1 MASALTKAWQ
11 EVFRP
16 IIFRPKRVQVAAL
29 CYRKSKD
36 GRDVLLI
43 TSRGTGRW
51 ILPKGWPID
60 GLNGSEAALQEAWE
74 EAGVVRANV
83 DHRPLGTFEYDKE
96 MDYGAVAQVE
106 TQVYLAE
113 VHELSHAYPEVAER
127 TRKWVSPEEAA
138 SMVAEPELQD
148 ILREL

>member
-1 MASALTKAWQ
+1 MREVEIVYGDKLIAAQLPEPVLTATAEYGAQK
-11 EVFRP
+11 
-16 IIFRPKRVQVAAL
+16 VAAIGDIRQAL
-29 CYRKSKD
+29 KEAMAHPMD
-36 GRDVLLI
+36 
-43 TSRGTGRW
+43 
-51 ILPKGWPID
+51 LPPVR
-60 GLNGSEAALQEAWE
+60 EM
-74 EAGVVRANV
+74 AGPGMKVTIAFDDPTV
-83 DHRPLGTFEYDKE
+83 P
-96 MDYGAVAQVE
+96 QVE